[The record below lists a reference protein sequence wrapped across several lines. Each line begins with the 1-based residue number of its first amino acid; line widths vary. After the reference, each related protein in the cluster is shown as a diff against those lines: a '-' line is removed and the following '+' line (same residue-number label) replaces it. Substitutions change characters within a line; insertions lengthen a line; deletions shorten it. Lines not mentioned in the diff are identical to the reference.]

1 MRDDRDVD
9 AAYFPGA
16 PGNAREREHSAR
28 TDEHAT
34 ARTEGPVRAP
44 ADGAAA
50 SPTGGP
56 ADDISASSTAGP
68 AEIADA
74 RLRYGIVEEADDDLG
89 EGLYER
95 RAA

>member
-9 AAYFPGA
+9 AAYHPGA
-16 PGNAREREHSAR
+16 PKNAPERERSAH

-34 ARTEGPVRAP
+34 ARTEEPVRIP
-44 ADGAAA
+44 ADDMAA
-50 SPTGGP
+50 SP
-56 ADDISASSTAGP
+56 TAGP

-74 RLRYGIVEEADDDLG
+74 SLRYGIVEEADDDLG